1 MSQAGIVNDAN
12 GGVDNLVI
20 ETALGSASPIAN
32 TLIFG
37 GNVII
42 SAGGNTVNFNTTL
55 FSLFP
60 WTNISTSQ
68 TMASNNGY
76 LCSGN
81 GALQLLL
88 PPTSS
93 VGDEISVVLC
103 GSTSFTI
110 TQGAGQQIQ
119 MANRFT
125 TAGIGGSL
133 SSTQQGDS
141 ITMVCKT
148 MNLSW
153 VIYNS
158 MGNLTVI

>member
-42 SAGGNTVNFNTTL
+42 SAGGNVVNFNTTL

-68 TMASNNGY
+68 TMVSNNGY
-76 LCSGN
+76 LCSGGTN
-81 GALQLLL
+81 LSLLL

-103 GSTSFTI
+103 GSSSFTI
-110 TQGAGQQIQ
+110 TQGGSQQIQ
-119 MANRFT
+119 IGNRFT
-125 TAGIGGSL
+125 TAGVTGSL
-133 SSTQQGDS
+133 ASTQQGDS
-141 ITMVCKT
+141 ITMVCQT
-148 MNLSW
+148 QNLVW
-153 VIYNS
+153 IVYNTI
-158 MGNLTVI
+158 GNLMVN